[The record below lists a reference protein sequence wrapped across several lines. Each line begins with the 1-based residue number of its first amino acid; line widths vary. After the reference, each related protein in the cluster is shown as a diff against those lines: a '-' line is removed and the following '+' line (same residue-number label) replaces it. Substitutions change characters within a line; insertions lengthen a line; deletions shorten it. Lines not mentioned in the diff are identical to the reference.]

1 MLRIAAIDYGTR
13 RIGIAI
19 SDPRGLIASPLGL
32 RQRTQPETDAKFFQE
47 LAQREGI
54 GRFVVGL
61 PVHLSGEES
70 QKSREAR
77 QFGTWL
83 HQQTGIEVVFFDE
96 RFTTW
101 EANEL
106 LAAGSLSRKQ
116 RGERRDMLAAQVLL
130 NAYLESGDR
139 QTLAPAP
146 LDDPDYRSPSS

>member
-19 SDPRGLIASPLGL
+19 SDPRGLIASPLAM
-32 RQRTQPETDAKFFQE
+32 RQRGQPEADAKFFQE

-61 PVHLSGEES
+61 PIHLSGDES

-83 HQQTGIEVVFFDE
+83 NQQTGIEVVFFDE
-96 RFTTW
+96 RFTTR

-130 NAYLESGDR
+130 NAYLESGDGG
-139 QTLAPAP
+139 TSVPSP
-146 LDDPDYRSPSS
+146 LDDPRSPLP